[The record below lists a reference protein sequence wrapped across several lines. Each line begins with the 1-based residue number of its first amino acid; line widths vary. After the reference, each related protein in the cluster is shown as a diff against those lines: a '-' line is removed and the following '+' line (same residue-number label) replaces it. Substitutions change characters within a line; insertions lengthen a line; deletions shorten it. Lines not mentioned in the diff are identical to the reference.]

1 MKILLTSDHNPTS
14 VNGVIVSVMNLKME
28 LEKKGEDVKLL
39 CLSPSKESYVEGNI
53 YYIGSISFN
62 IYPDVRAAFNQYH
75 PFIEELIDWR
85 PDIIHSQ
92 CEFFTYSFVHRI
104 ATKTH
109 APIVHTYHTMYEH
122 YMRYVIPIGNWSKLV
137 APVMRQR
144 LKTSDVVIAPT
155 RKVRDN
161 LSKGKVTDFI
171 RIIPTGI
178 DLSKFDQKLAQ
189 QEKREI
195 LDHLQIPEGARVFGS
210 VGRLAEEKN
219 YSEILAAMKQLLQS
233 HDNLYL
239 VLTGDGTFREYLEK
253 EARTLGIDHRVR
265 FPGMVPVDKVYAY
278 YQILE
283 FFVSASISETQG
295 LTYIE
300 ALANGLPVIARRD
313 GAIDNVVISDSNGYQ
328 YESEWELRNYIDRIL
343 ADSELLHRL
352 QQGAIESR
360 HQFGTEI
367 FGERVYQLYKEIL
380 NRDIAPKH
388 EREKLIRKVNQ
399 AIALRMTSSDVGTFY
414 ATIRT
419 KLRKQAF
426 ENKKRKTKNT
436 QADKID

>member
-14 VNGVIVSVMNLKME
+14 VNGVIVSVLNLKME
-28 LEKKGEDVKLL
+28 LEKRGEDVKLL
-39 CLSPSKESYVEGNI
+39 CLSPTKESYVEGNI
-53 YYIGSISFN
+53 YYVGSISFK
-62 IYPDVRAAFNQYH
+62 IYPDVRAAFNQFH
-75 PFIEELIDWR
+75 PFIEELIDWC

-122 YMRYVIPIGNWSKLV
+122 YVRYVLPIGNWSKMV

-155 RKVRDN
+155 RKVRDS
-161 LSKGKVTDFI
+161 LVQGKVAELI

-178 DLSKFDQKLAQ
+178 DLSKFDRKLSHD
-189 QEKREI
+189 EKKEI
-195 LDHLQIPEGARVFGS
+195 LDSLNIPEGARIFGS

-219 YSEILAAMKQLLQS
+219 YSEILSAMKRLI
-233 HDNLYL
+233 DNHEDLYL
-239 VLTGDGTFREYLEK
+239 VLTGDGTYRKHLEE
-253 EARTLGIDHRVR
+253 EAEELGISHRVR
-265 FPGMVPVDKVYAY
+265 FPGMVPVDKVFAY

-283 FFVSASISETQG
+283 FFVSASVSETQG

-328 YESEWELRNYIDRIL
+328 YESEKELLLYVERIL
-343 ADSELLHRL
+343 ADADLLHKL

-360 HQFGTEI
+360 RQFGTEI

-380 NRDIAPKH
+380 NRDIAPKL

-399 AIALRMTSSDVGTFY
+399 SITYRVKSSDVGTFY

-419 KLRKQAF
+419 RLSRHSFERKQRQT
-426 ENKKRKTKNT
+426 KSRKT
-436 QADKID
+436 D